1 VDYRFTPINTRV
13 TGTSPAGYI
22 KIRGTCKC
30 RAPYFELIRGGNR
43 FVGLNGDFA
52 DLIKV
57 QMKRILMLA
66 MIVAFVM
73 IPLVS
78 FAKTAIS
85 DSDLDAV
92 TAKAGIS
99 IVFTNLTISSLSLS
113 KGISWGD
120 SDGVPDSP
128 YYTGSYTNAGYIGAT
143 DITVQGDL
151 INYTGAMN
159 IDVGTSGGVTKV
171 QIVLPNE
178 ITIGGTA
185 GMNITATLR
194 LGDTKTLDNGTN
206 APALATIAMK
216 GFQTFVSGTVTVF
229 AH

>member
-1 VDYRFTPINTRV
+1 
-13 TGTSPAGYI
+13 
-22 KIRGTCKC
+22 
-30 RAPYFELIRGGNR
+30 
-43 FVGLNGDFA
+43 
-52 DLIKV
+52 
-57 QMKRILMLA
+57 MKRILMLA

-113 KGISWGD
+113 KISWGD
-120 SDGVPDSP
+120 SDGVPDGDSVF
-128 YYTGSYTNAGYIGAT
+128 TGYASKGYIGAT
-143 DITVQGDL
+143 DITVTGNL

-159 IDVGTSGGVTKV
+159 IDVGTSGTGVSATRLN
-171 QIVLPNE
+171 IALPDE
-178 ITIGGTA
+178 ITIGGAA
-185 GMNITATLR
+185 GMNITATLK
-194 LGDTKTLDNGTN
+194 LGDTKTLDNGAY
-206 APALATIAMK
+206 APALATIDIK
-216 GFQTFVSGTVTVF
+216 HFQTFVSGTVTVF